1 MNHRA
6 EITRRRDE
14 NTMDPQSVAQII
26 SSFDAILPSAA
37 SLPDLFFAR
46 LFTENPGLRP
56 LYPINMDQHKREL
69 RESLI
74 SALRRLRLDGRI
86 DPDTV
91 NFGGEINARD
101 YAIIRDTL
109 IATMREIAADRWDVA
124 LDRSWKVLLD
134 RAVSRSAPA
143 YPPA

>member
-6 EITRRRDE
+6 EFTRRR
-14 NTMDPQSVAQII
+14 NVNAMDPQSVAQII
-26 SSFDAILPSAA
+26 SSFDAILPNAG

-56 LYPINMDQHKREL
+56 RYPINMDQHKREL
-69 RESLI
+69 RDSLI
-74 SALRRLRLDGRI
+74 STLRRLRMDGRI
-86 DPDTV
+86 DPATV
-91 NFGGEINARD
+91 NFGGEVDAKD
-101 YAIIRDTL
+101 YTIIRDTL

-124 LDRSWKVLLD
+124 LDRSWKALLD